1 MTAPFYSE
9 SHNLYAS
16 CYTLKQLQEEFTDFA
31 IQHNVSPD
39 LVTLYFGNGEESA
52 WLHLL
57 RPETAKEQKRR
68 EAKEKL
74 EKKKIKLSKEAK
86 LKKELALYE
95 KLKTKFE
102 TRSSPHFMDGK

>member
-57 RPETAKEQKRR
+57 RPETATKQKQKQ
-68 EAKEKL
+68 EE
-74 EKKKIKLSKEAK
+74 E
-86 LKKELALYE
+86 LKQKQLL
-95 KLKTKFE
+95 
-102 TRSSPHFMDGK
+102 D